1 MIKLPVELKNN
12 SSRINKTILSF
23 AYESDLNQIYAFY
36 CSRYENISYEEFLN
50 LGFAEFMK
58 KLNSIPENEP
68 LYTIIKSRTINLGT
82 IKDKN
87 ERKYWRE
94 LKKINTIPQIYLST
108 EEIYNN
114 LREQMKSI
122 SKVDNLNKSK

>member
-12 SSRINKTILSF
+12 SSKINKTILSF

-36 CSRYENISYEEFLN
+36 CSRYENISYNEFLN
-50 LGFAEFMK
+50 LGFTEFMK
-58 KLNSIPENEP
+58 KLNSIPESEP

-94 LKKINTIPQIYLST
+94 LKKVNTIPQIYLST

-114 LREQMKSI
+114 LREQMKNI

>member
-1 MIKLPVELKNN
+1 MELKNN
-12 SSRINKTILSF
+12 SSKINKTILSF

-50 LGFAEFMK
+50 LGFTEFMK

-114 LREQMKSI
+114 LREQMKNI